1 MKEWL
6 LSVTAVVLLSVLLE
20 LLLTEGKIKK
30 YVSGVIRLV
39 VIVVVFVPVI
49 KFVKSDFDWMDIFPQ
64 TEVSQTVV
72 DENTLAFI
80 DGMKREEAEKEVENK
95 LSSVGIKDAD
105 VNIYTYDDGEKITI
119 SYISVDLY
127 AAVITGYEENIILT
141 EKIKETVGEILTVSE
156 DKIIIYG
163 GV

>member
-49 KFVKSDFDWMDIFPQ
+49 KFVKSDFDWTDVFPQ

-127 AAVITGYEENIILT
+127 AAVITGYEENIIP
-141 EKIKETVGEILTVSE
+141 VSYTHLRSPR
-156 DKIIIYG
+156 DS
-163 GV
+163 